1 MAQQENDG
9 LPTGWK
15 TELLGDAASI
25 ITKGTTPTTAG
36 YQYFDE
42 GIPFIKV
49 ENIIDNCVAINSVS
63 QFISEDAHAALARS
77 QFVEDDVLFSIAGT
91 IGKTAL
97 VKKEYLPCNTNQAV
111 AIIRGTN
118 DLLVPDFLN
127 YQLINFAQKIAR
139 ENSRGGA
146 MNNVSL
152 GDLKNIN
159 AMVAP
164 LPEQK
169 RIVEKL
175 DSLLAQVD
183 TIQQRL
189 DTLPDIIKRFRQS
202 VLAAAVSGKLT
213 KQWREENSVSSI
225 NELLNEVQK
234 ERTELKKAKKLKPS
248 FGKYDEVESIFE
260 NSPNSWVWCCFDQI
274 SKNNNNALKAG
285 PFGSALKK
293 SDCTDSGYRVYGQ
306 EQVIAGDEKLV
317 SYYIG
322 DEKFE
327 QLSACSVASG
337 DILIS
342 LVGTIGKVLILSDVV
357 EEGIIN
363 PRLVKLSLNS
373 KVNRDFIKYYLD
385 SIYAKEFFGQFS
397 HGGTMDI
404 LNLGILKKLPIS
416 LPPVEEQTEIVRLVE
431 QYFSLADTLEKNLA
445 NAKQRVDNLTQS
457 ILTKAFKGELVP
469 QDPNDEPAD
478 KLLERIKAARIDAEK
493 LEKAAKKAA
502 KASKAKKK

>member
-25 ITKGTTPTTAG
+25 ITKGTTPTTSG
-36 YQYFDE
+36 YQYIEE

-49 ENIIDNCVAINSVS
+49 ENIIDNRVAINSVS

-139 ENSRGGA
+139 ESSRGGA

-152 GDLKNIN
+152 GDLKNIK

-164 LPEQK
+164 LLEQK

-183 TIQQRL
+183 IIQQRL
-189 DTLPDIIKRFRQS
+189 NHLPNIIKRFRQS

-213 KQWREENSVSSI
+213 EQWREENSIASI
-225 NELLNEVQK
+225 K
-234 ERTELKKAKKLKPS
+234 STDYFDKKL
-248 FGKYDEVESIFE
+248 GGVESKE
-260 NSPNSWVWCCFDQI
+260 YYGEPPESWGWVR
-274 SKNNNNALKAG
+274 
-285 PFGSALKK
+285 FGS
-293 SDCTDSGYRVYGQ
+293 
-306 EQVIAGDEKLV
+306 
-317 SYYIG
+317 
-322 DEKFE
+322 
-327 QLSACSVASG
+327 
-337 DILIS
+337 
-342 LVGTIGKVLILSDVV
+342 
-357 EEGIIN
+357 
-363 PRLVKLSLNS
+363 LVKLINGDRGKNYPNKAEYVEKGVPFINTGHIDPNGFLSKKRMNFITKEKFDSLGSGKIKINDLVYCLRGATMG
-373 KVNRDFIKYYLD
+373 KTAIVNPFEKGAIASSLVIVRPSSNINNKFAYYFLI
-385 SIYAKEFFGQFS
+385 SPQAKDLITRFDNGSAQP
-397 HGGTMDI
+397 
-404 LNLGILKKLPIS
+404 NLSAKS
-416 LPPVEEQTEIVRLVE
+416 LAMYPLCLSSVEEQIEIVRLVE
-431 QYFSLADTLEKNLA
+431 QHFALADTLEKHLA
-445 NAKQRVDNLTQS
+445 NAKQRVDNLAQS
-457 ILTKAFKGELVP
+457 ILSKAFKGELVP

-478 KLLERIKAARIDAEK
+478 KLLARIKAARLEADK
-493 LEKAAKKAA
+493 LEKAAKKVA
-502 KASKAKKK
+502 KAKK